1 MKGKQKNMYT
11 ETAKKKT
18 QNRRMLPTDK
28 KKT

>member
-1 MKGKQKNMYT
+1 MKGKQKNIYT
-11 ETAKKKT
+11 ETAKKT